1 MKYKDCKIEIP
12 GCTDILFFADIKF
25 KGDTDFPWKG
35 YPIAHKIGDEYCIP
49 SSGKM
54 IIKYYSSDDLSWIK
68 DWMEYVYNNSCYTES
83 NVSKLYARRRIKMYN
98 ENYMFTF
105 CDAYPCKIEYDD
117 SDYSTE
123 NILSGS
129 STITV
134 TFVYDWAEKLFI

>member
-1 MKYKDCKIEIP
+1 MKCKDCKIEIP

-98 ENYMFTF
+98 ENYML
-105 CDAYPCKIEYDD
+105 E
-117 SDYSTE
+117 
-123 NILSGS
+123 
-129 STITV
+129 
-134 TFVYDWAEKLFI
+134 

>member
-1 MKYKDCKIEIP
+1 MKCKDCKIEIP

-68 DWMEYVYNNSCYTES
+68 DWMEYVYNNSCYPES
-83 NVSKLYARRRIKMYN
+83 NVSKLYARRQIKMYN
-98 ENYMFTF
+98 KNCIFTF
-105 CDAYPCKIEYDD
+105 FDAYPCNIMYDD
-117 SDYSTE
+117 FVFSTGSM
-123 NILSGS
+123 LPGS
-129 STITV
+129 SKIKV
-134 TFVYDWAEKLFI
+134 VFKYSWVEKLFI